1 MELATMAKT
10 YIRGAILLLVLSV
23 LSPAASPP
31 EGDPQILALVEAE
44 YTSVADFLLRVSE
57 LENVLASKGDS
68 RAIFA
73 GMYRVLTENGTQSIE
88 DGTYTDPDW
97 VERLVVAFGNLYREA
112 FYHFETGEYEQVPE
126 VWLVVFEANRA
137 NEITAFQHG
146 LLGVHAHI
154 NRDLPHA
161 LAQATPPEERSA
173 RFIDFQ
179 RTNRMVVQST
189 GDVEAV
195 VSGTYAPALAGLDT
209 RVRKL
214 DELLLVQLV
223 SEWRKRAWR
232 NARLFDG
239 SRPEWVENFAAAYLD
254 RITARQARAM
264 AAPNPDGTFTKREI
278 VRRR

>member
-1 MELATMAKT
+1 MERATMAKT

-23 LSPAASPP
+23 SSPAGSPP
-31 EGDPQILALVEAE
+31 AGDPQILALVESE
-44 YTSVADFLLRVSE
+44 YTSVEDFLLRISD
-57 LENVLASKGDS
+57 LEAVLASKGDS

-73 GMYRVLTENGTQSIE
+73 GMYRVLTENGVRSIE

-112 FYHFETGEYEQVPE
+112 FYHFETGDYEQVPE

-161 LAQATPPEERSA
+161 LAQATPPEKRSA

-189 GDVEAV
+189 EDVEAV
-195 VSGTYAPALAGLDT
+195 VANTYGPALDGLDT
-209 RVRKL
+209 RFRKL
-214 DELLLVQLV
+214 DELLLGQLV
-223 SEWRKRAWR
+223 SEWRQRAWW
-232 NARLFDG
+232 NARFFDG
-239 SRPEWVENFAAAYLD
+239 NRPEWVERLGAAYLD

-264 AAPNPDGTFTKREI
+264 AAPNPDGTSTKREI
-278 VRRR
+278 VWRE